1 MVALGAVSALILAI
15 VFVIVSISGNGSTPR
30 EGALPSASTALK
42 AQGNSRTAP
51 VAANS
56 GGPKTSFGDGIHVV
70 GTDIAPGTY
79 STGGGKGCYWELD
92 TSLDGSTSA
101 IAKDGTPAG
110 SDTVRITNA
119 DKAFLTAGCGTW
131 TLAN

>member
-1 MVALGAVSALILAI
+1 MLILAI
-15 VFVIVSISGNGSTPR
+15 VVVIVSISGDGAAPR
-30 EGALPSASTALK
+30 EGAVPSPSTTVR

-56 GGPKTSFGDGIHVV
+56 GGPKTSFGDGIHLV
-70 GTDIAPGTY
+70 GTEIALGTY
-79 STGGGKGCYWELD
+79 TTAGGKGCYWELD
-92 TSLDGSTSA
+92 TSVDGGTST
-101 IAKDGTPAG
+101 IAKDGTPSG

-131 TLAN
+131 TLAH